1 MRYWPNPAHKGA
13 TSEGGPP
20 RWGPHKAKCPP
31 MSVEERERL
40 MAESIAEDEA
50 VAGST
55 RYALRIGPSGLE
67 WFAGCLTRLVEG
79 EPEFHGYPCVHVPIR
94 VLRRF
99 RDLGKITPAQYEKLR
114 KVLP

>member
-1 MRYWPNPAHKGA
+1 
-13 TSEGGPP
+13 
-20 RWGPHKAKCPP
+20 

-40 MAESIAEDEA
+40 MAESIAEDDA
-50 VAGST
+50 DGST

-67 WFAGCLTRLVEG
+67 WLAGRLTRLVDG
-79 EPEFHGYPCVHVPIR
+79 EPEYHGYPCVHVPIR

-99 RDLGKITPAQYEKLR
+99 RDLGKITEAQYEKLR